1 MKKILVLIFSV
12 VCIMTNV
19 NAQEVRGVETKLVK
33 YHGSEYDYN
42 SSVYP
47 GSDRG
52 TSDLWLG
59 YSFRNM
65 NSIPVSVDIE
75 LYADVKQEI
84 RYGTYE
90 YVEKVLTTKTI
101 VLEPGEE
108 YIFKRES
115 DNAMKV
121 FYYCSEPR
129 DVPTDYHERNKN
141 YRVTYKAYKLQ

>member
-33 YHGSEYDYN
+33 YHGSEYEN
-42 SSVYP
+42 YP
-47 GSDRG
+47 G
-52 TSDLWLG
+52 TSDLWFG

-75 LYADVKQEI
+75 LYADVEQKIDFNNYQ
-84 RYGTYE
+84 
-90 YVEKVLTTKTI
+90 YVEKLLTTKTI

-115 DNAMKV
+115 DDAMKV
-121 FYYCSEPR
+121 FSR
-129 DVPTDYHERNKN
+129 DAPLYKSIYGNSTDNRKN

>member
-33 YHGSEYDYN
+33 YHGSEYKHD
-42 SSVYP
+42 S
-47 GSDRG
+47 G
-52 TSDLWLG
+52 TRDLWFG

-75 LYADVKQEI
+75 LYADVQHKNP
-84 RYGTYE
+84 YGSYD
-90 YVEKVLTTKTI
+90 YVEKLLTTKTI

-115 DNAMKV
+115 DDAMRV
-121 FYYCSEPR
+121 FYYFSEPR
-129 DVPTDYHERNKN
+129 DVPTDHQKRNEN

>member
-33 YHGSEYDYN
+33 YHGSEYYTEE
-42 SSVYP
+42 
-47 GSDRG
+47 G
-52 TSDLWLG
+52 TRDLWFG

-75 LYADVKQEI
+75 LYADVLQDNP
-84 RYGTYE
+84 YGSYDE
-90 YVEKVLTTKTI
+90 VEKLLTTKTI

-115 DNAMKV
+115 DDAMKA
-121 FYYCSEPR
+121 FYDHFSSTYPR
-129 DVPTDYHERNKN
+129 DEPKFGESRKN

>member
-33 YHGSEYDYN
+33 YHGSEYDYE
-42 SSVYP
+42 SYS
-47 GSDRG
+47 GSYAG
-52 TSDLWLG
+52 TSDLWFG

-75 LYADVKQEI
+75 LYADVKPDYFADQ
-84 RYGTYE
+84 
-90 YVEKVLTTKTI
+90 YVEKLLTTKTI

-108 YIFKRES
+108 YIFKQES
-115 DNAMKV
+115 NSAMRV
-121 FYYCSEPR
+121 FLESREPR
-129 DVPTDYHERNKN
+129 DAPYNWQSEN

>member
-33 YHGSEYDYN
+33 YHGSEYHYREYRT
-42 SSVYP
+42 SA
-47 GSDRG
+47 G
-52 TSDLWLG
+52 TSDLWFG

-75 LYADVKQEI
+75 LYADEQP
-84 RYGTYE
+84 YGNDQ
-90 YVEKVLTTKTI
+90 YVEKLQTTKTI

-108 YIFKRES
+108 YIFKLES
-115 DNAMKV
+115 HRAMQV
-121 FYYCSEPR
+121 FLDGVS
-129 DVPTDYHERNKN
+129 RNSPGHSWRKN

>member
-33 YHGSEYDYN
+33 YHGSEYNYYDKYSGYN
-42 SSVYP
+42 SS
-47 GSDRG
+47 RG
-52 TSDLWLG
+52 TSDLWFG
-59 YSFRNM
+59 FSFRNM

-75 LYADVKQEI
+75 LYADVKQN
-84 RYGTYE
+84 YSANQ
-90 YVEKVLTTKTI
+90 YVEKLQTTKTI

-115 DNAMKV
+115 DSAMKV
-121 FYYCSEPR
+121 FYESREPR
-129 DVPTDYHERNKN
+129 DVPYVDGWTKN

>member
-33 YHGSEYDYN
+33 YHGSEYNYKYGKY
-42 SSVYP
+42 SSSYP
-47 GSDRG
+47 G
-52 TSDLWLG
+52 TSDLWFG

-75 LYADVKQEI
+75 LYADVKQD
-84 RYGTYE
+84 YTYE
-90 YVEKVLTTKTI
+90 YVEKLLTTKTI

-115 DNAMKV
+115 DDAMKV
-121 FYYCSEPR
+121 FLDGESRDAPR
-129 DVPTDYHERNKN
+129 TDWRRN

>member
-33 YHGSEYDYN
+33 YHGSEYDYYF
-42 SSVYP
+42 SKF
-47 GSDRG
+47 GDDRRG
-52 TSDLWLG
+52 TSDLWFG

-90 YVEKVLTTKTI
+90 YVEKLLTTKTI

-115 DNAMKV
+115 DDAMKV
-121 FYYCSEPR
+121 FLDGESRDAPR
-129 DVPTDYHERNKN
+129 NDWSRN

>member
-1 MKKILVLIFSV
+1 
-12 VCIMTNV
+12 MTNV

-33 YHGSEYDYN
+33 YHGSEYNYTWGIWYEPN
-42 SSVYP
+42 AI
-47 GSDRG
+47 
-52 TSDLWLG
+52 SDLWFG

-75 LYADVKQEI
+75 LYADVNQKVD
-84 RYGTYE
+84 YSSSYK
-90 YVEKVLTTKTI
+90 YVEKLLTTKTI

-115 DNAMKV
+115 DDAMKV
-121 FYYCSEPR
+121 FDNSDVPR
-129 DVPTDYHERNKN
+129 DAPLIASGGYDNENKRKN